1 MATKSTMRLYFFED
15 TMRKVNVFACFI
27 LYVCTGLIF
36 YSCTSTK
43 TPIKE
48 DTAQVVEPNSS
59 IIVVPDETSI
69 LVPEPAFSTTA
80 FAQDLYDALQNGGLD
95 EALLLFNE
103 VPADYKE
110 DFAVNYLHAS
120 LLFSSG
126 DYQAAQNLT
135 KQLENKQPDNIDV
148 LLLNTMIAKAQG
160 DTAAKSAL
168 LKKIIEKDPSNSDAH
183 VEMAHDQM
191 LRRNYALA
199 KKYYQKGLEGDPAN
213 PDALFGLGQ
222 SSYYTGDITLSQQ
235 AFTKVTQL
243 YPDNSLGWAYL
254 GKLAAD
260 DGNYKKATDYIE
272 KAISLED
279 GYYDFWVD
287 YGNYLRYQGKF
298 SDAEAAWGRAIQIN
312 SNHFLAYV
320 YRAALYDEM
329 DEFDKA
335 LQDYKKIVQVKP
347 EYPYSYESL
356 GMIYWHKGEWANSR
370 NAFTQAYKINSENIS
385 YPLMISATFI
395 KEEKKIENK
404 EFLTLV
410 MRNMD
415 KNSAEYAIVRLYY
428 DGINPSFVEK
438 KILSVTNATLKG
450 KLTFYMGLFYDLN
463 GDDVSAKKQYI
474 QVKSLPS
481 PMFFEYKMNDWAL
494 DIEL

>member
-27 LYVCTGLIF
+27 LYVCTGLLF

-43 TPIKE
+43 TPIRE

-135 KQLENKQPDNIDV
+135 KQLENKQPDNIEV

-199 KKYYQKGLEGDPAN
+199 KKYYQKGLEGDP
-213 PDALFGLGQ
+213 PILM
-222 SSYYTGDITLSQQ
+222 
-235 AFTKVTQL
+235 L
-243 YPDNSLGWAYL
+243 Y
-254 GKLAAD
+254 LA
-260 DGNYKKATDYIE
+260 
-272 KAISLED
+272 
-279 GYYDFWVD
+279 
-287 YGNYLRYQGKF
+287 
-298 SDAEAAWGRAIQIN
+298 
-312 SNHFLAYV
+312 
-320 YRAALYDEM
+320 
-329 DEFDKA
+329 
-335 LQDYKKIVQVKP
+335 
-347 EYPYSYESL
+347 
-356 GMIYWHKGEWANSR
+356 
-370 NAFTQAYKINSENIS
+370 
-385 YPLMISATFI
+385 
-395 KEEKKIENK
+395 
-404 EFLTLV
+404 
-410 MRNMD
+410 
-415 KNSAEYAIVRLYY
+415 
-428 DGINPSFVEK
+428 
-438 KILSVTNATLKG
+438 
-450 KLTFYMGLFYDLN
+450 
-463 GDDVSAKKQYI
+463 
-474 QVKSLPS
+474 
-481 PMFFEYKMNDWAL
+481 
-494 DIEL
+494 